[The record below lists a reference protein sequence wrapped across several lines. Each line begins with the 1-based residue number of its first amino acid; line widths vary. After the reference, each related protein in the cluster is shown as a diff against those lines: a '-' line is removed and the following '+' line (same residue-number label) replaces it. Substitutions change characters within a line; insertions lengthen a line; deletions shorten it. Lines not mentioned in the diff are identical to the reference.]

1 MSLEAT
7 LIELNKKLL
16 NSIMSSDWAKYAE
29 LCDESITCFEP
40 EALGHLVHGLD
51 FHKFYF
57 SSSSEK
63 KPNPP
68 QVTMC
73 DPHVRVIG
81 DAAILTYVRLTQT
94 VGPNGAATSAAEE
107 TRVWQKVGDSWKHVH
122 FHRTPV
128 AKT

>member
-1 MSLEAT
+1 MSVEST
-7 LIELNKKLL
+7 LIDLNLKLL
-16 NSIMSSDWAKYAE
+16 KSIMAGDWSTYTQ
-29 LCDESITCFEP
+29 LCDPSITCFEP
-40 EALGHLVHGLD
+40 EALGHLVHGMD

-57 SSSSEK
+57 DLGGPK
-63 KPNPP
+63 ANPP

-81 DAAILTYVRLTQT
+81 DAAILSYIRLTQ
-94 VGPNGAATSAAEE
+94 VAGANGPGTSAAEE
-107 TRVWQKVGDSWKHVH
+107 TRVWQKKGESWKHVH

>member
-1 MSLEAT
+1 MSVEST

-16 NSIMSSDWAKYAE
+16 DAIMSGDWTTYADY
-29 LCDESITCFEP
+29 CDPSITCFEP

-51 FHKFYF
+51 FHRFYF
-57 SSSSEK
+57 ELGGAK
-63 KPNPP
+63 GTPP

-81 DAAILTYVRLTQT
+81 DAAIVTYIRLTQ
-94 VGPNGAATSAAEE
+94 VAGPNGPSTSATEE
-107 TRVWQKVGDSWKHVH
+107 TRVWQKIGDSWKHVH

>member
-1 MSLEAT
+1 MSVEAT
-7 LIELNKKLL
+7 LIELNQKLL
-16 NSIMSSDWAKYAE
+16 KAIMAGDWGTYTE
-29 LCDESITCFEP
+29 LCDASITCFEP

-57 SSSSEK
+57 DLGGK
-63 KPNPP
+63 GTPP

-73 DPHVRVIG
+73 DPHVRLIG
-81 DAAILTYVRLTQT
+81 DAAILSYIRLTQSAGAN
-94 VGPNGAATSAAEE
+94 GPGTSATEE
-107 TRVWQKVGDSWKHVH
+107 TRVWQKIGNAWKHVH